1 MDRDGSG
8 FLWDIAR
15 AGEDIA
21 VFTAGLDAETFL
33 ENRLVYAAVERK
45 FEIIGEALSQLAKFD
60 LALAARIP
68 DLPARDLI
76 PQSVDPRVCHVG
88 SVLRVWHRS
97 VVAPVCHVRWSRPV
111 ALKALHSAGPRRLD

>member
-1 MDRDGSG
+1 MFRDASG

-21 VFTAGLDAETFL
+21 VFTSGLDAETFL

-60 LALAARIP
+60 PALAERIP
-68 DLPARDLI
+68 DFRRAISFRNLLI
-76 PQSVDPRVCHVG
+76 HGYATVDVYRV
-88 SVLRVWHRS
+88 
-97 VVAPVCHVRWSRPV
+97 
-111 ALKALHSAGPRRLD
+111 